1 MSSIATARLG
11 PPGEVGGMSPD
22 AADHR
27 GGPARREVSQ
37 ERVTGSAEN
46 AVTALYQAHALA

>member
-11 PPGEVGGMSPD
+11 PPGEVGGTSPD
-22 AADHR
+22 AADHP

-37 ERVTGSAEN
+37 ECVTGSAEN